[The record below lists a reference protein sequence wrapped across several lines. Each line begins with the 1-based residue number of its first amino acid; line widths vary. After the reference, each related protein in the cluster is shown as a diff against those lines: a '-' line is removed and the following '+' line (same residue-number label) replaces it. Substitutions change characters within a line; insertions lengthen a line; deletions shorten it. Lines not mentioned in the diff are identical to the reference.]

1 MDFSNLKAFYQVA
14 ISGNFS
20 RAAEELFISQPALS
34 RQVAALEKELDL
46 QLFARQGRHVVITD
60 AGRRLL
66 TYAEKIIRLSNE
78 AKKEMLEYKDLSTG
92 ELTLGASTTI
102 ANYLL
107 PRVLSLY
114 QKKNPGIGIHL
125 RVGNSSEIEEMTS
138 EGKIDLG
145 LIAGRVIHPKLYQEQ
160 FAEDELVLV
169 VSKNNDDIRQVESAT
184 DFTQWLSKN
193 TFLCREDGSDT
204 QRFLEELLL
213 QFKIEPK
220 DRFVFGN
227 TEAIKRAVINNMGV
241 AFLSR
246 YTFVYEL
253 QLGLL
258 VPITRI
264 NMKRPFLLI
273 YPKGV
278 RLSPASLAFVSILK
292 KSADLS

>member
-14 ISGNFS
+14 MSGNFS

-34 RQVAALEKELDL
+34 RQVAALEQELDL
-46 QLFARQGRHVVITD
+46 QLFTRQGRYVVITD

-66 TYAEKIIRLSNE
+66 TYAEKIIHLSNE
-78 AKKEMLEYKDLSTG
+78 AKKEMLEYKDLNTG

-114 QKKNPGIGIHL
+114 QMKNPGIGIHL
-125 RVGNSSEIEEMTS
+125 KVGNSTEIEEMAS
-138 EGKIDLG
+138 EGKVDLG
-145 LIAGRVIHPKLYQEQ
+145 LIAGKVMHQKLYQEQ
-160 FAEDELVLV
+160 FAEDKLVLV
-169 VSKNNDDIRQVESAT
+169 VSKEHEVIQQARSDADS
-184 DFTQWLSKN
+184 FQWLSN
-193 TFLCREDGSDT
+193 ETFLCREDGSDT

-213 QFKIEPK
+213 QLSIEPK
-220 DRFVFGN
+220 DRFIFGN

-246 YTFVYEL
+246 YTFEYEL

-258 VPITRI
+258 VPLTNISMT
-264 NMKRPFLLI
+264 RPFSLL
-273 YPKGV
+273 YPKGL
-278 RLSPASLAFVSILK
+278 RLSPASLAFASLLK
-292 KSADLS
+292 KTISF